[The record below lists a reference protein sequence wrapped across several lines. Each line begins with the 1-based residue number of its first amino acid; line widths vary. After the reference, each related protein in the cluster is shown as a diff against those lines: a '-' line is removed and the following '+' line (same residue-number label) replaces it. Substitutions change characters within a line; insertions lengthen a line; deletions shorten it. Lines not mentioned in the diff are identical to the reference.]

1 MSFKNLQDRIVHIT
15 PRTKKLVMTNDK
27 NALLKEILHALTVR
41 LLATGHML
49 QGLGGESDILSQYV
63 AQSKQND

>member
-1 MSFKNLQDRIVHIT
+1 
-15 PRTKKLVMTNDK
+15 MTNDK